1 MFKLLR
7 HLHRIYVIFIIFLFF
22 ALFFPFYYVLSRKPE
37 GYNLLNKFR
46 ALHSWLCSFCTGI
59 FFRFTFEE
67 SLNATQTY
75 IYCSNHT
82 SNLDIMILC
91 LVAKGRFHFM
101 GKDEL
106 LSTPILKLFF
116 KTIDIPVNRDSKM
129 SAFRAFKRAG
139 DNLGQGM
146 SLVIFPEGKIDED
159 HYPPILQPFKNG
171 PFRLAIEKRIPI
183 VAISI
188 ADAWKKMWDD
198 GAKHGTRP
206 GICDIYIY
214 KPIST
219 EDLALTDADDLKDRV
234 FDLIHRKIVMI

>member
-1 MFKLLR
+1 
-7 HLHRIYVIFIIFLFF
+7 
-22 ALFFPFYYVLSRKPE
+22 
-37 GYNLLNKFR
+37 
-46 ALHSWLCSFCTGI
+46 
-59 FFRFTFEE
+59 
-67 SLNATQTY
+67 
-75 IYCSNHT
+75 
-82 SNLDIMILC
+82 MILC